1 MALFVSRGFAA
12 WRQAWI
18 QAAPIQEEGK
28 ECPSRAAYPQ
38 PAVRLAGEIE
48 AQVVS
53 ALAGMVLDALRGEA
67 A

>member
-12 WRQAWI
+12 WRHAWI
-18 QAAPIQEEGK
+18 QAAPAHEEDK
-28 ECPSRAAYPQ
+28 ERSTRAAQ
-38 PAVRLAGEIE
+38 SHQAVRLAGEIE
-48 AQVVS
+48 TQMVS